1 MDENNNLVKDDW
13 IKPEITIL
21 NVNASNG
28 GGGEGTETSAFA
40 IGTHS

>member
-28 GGGEGTETSAFA
+28 GDGTGTEDASSAP
-40 IGTHS
+40 IHS